1 MYLLVSWLGFV
12 AFVWDVVLPRTAAS
26 QHRTCYVLSTL
37 VLIFRY
43 MSR

>member
-26 QHRTCYVLSTL
+26 QHENSILS
-37 VLIFRY
+37 
-43 MSR
+43 SP